1 MIDPRRT
8 PSRLPV
14 LALLLANLLLACGP
28 LLVRLA
34 RDEGGVGP
42 VAAGFWRLTL
52 ALPVLL
58 IALPIVREPRAGRW
72 LAAVVLVAVG
82 GLAFAADLAAW
93 HVGILHTRLGNA
105 TLFGNVTAL
114 LFPLYGFL
122 VARTWPNRRQAA
134 ALAIALAGAL
144 LLLGRSYE
152 LAARNLVGDLLCIVA
167 GVCYTFYLIAIGRI
181 GGRIGPVTT
190 LTISVVAGIPL
201 LLAFAL
207 LLGEQVW
214 PRDWTA
220 LGLLALGS
228 QLSGQ
233 GLILYAINRVTPL
246 VLGLMLLVQPIV
258 SATIGWLHY
267 GERLGLLDLAGAVA
281 IIAAMLLVRDDGR
294 APLLPES
301 GAGLGSAR

>member
-1 MIDPRRT
+1 MTAPRQT

-34 RDEGGVGP
+34 RDDGGVGP

-58 IALPIVREPRAGRW
+58 VAFPIVRERRAGRW
-72 LAAVVLVAVG
+72 LPAVALVTVG
-82 GLAFAADLAAW
+82 GVAFAADLGAW

-122 VARTWPNRRQAA
+122 VARTWPSPRQAA

-152 LAARNLVGDLLCIVA
+152 LSARNLIGDLLCIVA
-167 GVCYTFYLIAIGRI
+167 GVCYTCYLIAIGRI
-181 GGRIGPVTT
+181 GGRLGAVTT

-207 LLGEQVW
+207 LLGEPIW

-220 LGLLALGS
+220 LALLALGS
-228 QLSGQ
+228 QLIGQ

-267 GERLGLLDLAGAVA
+267 GERLGPLDLAGAVA
-281 IIAAMLLVRDDGR
+281 IIAAMLLVRDDSR
-294 APLLPES
+294 ARPLPDAA
-301 GAGLGSAR
+301 AGLGSAR